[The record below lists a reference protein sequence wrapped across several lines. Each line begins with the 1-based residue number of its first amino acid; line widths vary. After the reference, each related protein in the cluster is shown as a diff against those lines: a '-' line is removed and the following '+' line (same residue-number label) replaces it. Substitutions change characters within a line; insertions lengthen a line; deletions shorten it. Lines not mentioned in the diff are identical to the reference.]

1 MNHQVSP
8 LLPAQP
14 RTWLRVGRAVYP
26 VYGDELRGWSPRA
39 EDFREGEGHRPGRFV
54 YASIDELF
62 FALVN
67 LTVTGGVL
75 GQASRN

>member
-1 MNHQVSP
+1 MNSQISP
-8 LLPAQP
+8 MLPAAA

-39 EDFREGEGHRPGRFV
+39 EDFREGAEPGRFV

>member
-1 MNHQVSP
+1 MNDQFGPVM
-8 LLPAQP
+8 PAAA

-26 VYGDELRGWSPRA
+26 VYGDELRGFSPSA
-39 EDFREGEGHRPGRFV
+39 EDFRMAGGRGRFV

-67 LTVTGGVL
+67 LTVSGGVL